1 MRLELVNIIL
11 NYATSN
17 NIKEIYLTVFEKY
30 EHFLEIM
37 IENGFSEYTSKR
49 TLKTDGN
56 ASLEID

>member
-17 NIKEIYLTVFEKY
+17 IIKEIYLTVFEKY